1 MYREIALHARVA
13 QESTNAGRNSEKTER
28 RKTAPL
34 WVKIEKR
41 GSTMSLQ
48 DLQKLIATLNA
59 KQQEAVAEFIG
70 ILKKE
75 QKPDMTFREALDEFV
90 GKHPEL
96 LRRLAQ

>member
-1 MYREIALHARVA
+1 
-13 QESTNAGRNSEKTER
+13 
-28 RKTAPL
+28 
-34 WVKIEKR
+34 
-41 GSTMSLQ
+41 MSLQ
-48 DLQKLIATLNA
+48 DLLKLITTLTP
-59 KQQEAVAEFIG
+59 KQQEAVAAFIN

>member
-1 MYREIALHARVA
+1 
-13 QESTNAGRNSEKTER
+13 
-28 RKTAPL
+28 
-34 WVKIEKR
+34 
-41 GSTMSLQ
+41 MSQRDFL
-48 DLQKLIATLNA
+48 KLIATLSPE
-59 KQQEAVAEFIG
+59 QQEAVAAFIN